1 MKPDRQY
8 RREFLIAMGAY
19 VILLIIS
26 ISVLPGMG
34 DNPLRYGVAVLPAIP
49 ILFGMFAYIRYVQ
62 HIDELRRRIQLEA
75 LAFSVGVTGLLTFAL
90 GLLENV
96 GGPRISLVWV
106 FPALVFF
113 WGIGSFLANRRY
125 Q

>member
-8 RREFLIAMGAY
+8 RRDILIVLVAY
-19 VILLIIS
+19 VGLLVIS
-26 ISVLPGMG
+26 LSALPRMG
-34 DNPLRYGVAVLPAIP
+34 DNPLRFGVAVLPAIP
-49 ILFGMFAYIRYVQ
+49 ILFGVFAYIRFVQ
-62 HIDELRRRIQLEA
+62 RIDELRRRIQLEA

-96 GGPRISLVWV
+96 GGPQISLVWV

>member
-34 DNPLRYGVAVLPAIP
+34 DNPLRYGVAILPALP
-49 ILFGMFAYIRYVQ
+49 IVFGMFAYIRFVQ
-62 HIDELRRRIQLEA
+62 QMDELQRRIQLEA
-75 LAFSVGVTGLLTFAL
+75 LAFSVGGTGIVTFAL

-96 GGPRISLVWV
+96 GGPQINMIWV
-106 FPALVFF
+106 FPALIMF
-113 WGIGSFLANRRY
+113 WGVGSFLANRRY
-125 Q
+125 R